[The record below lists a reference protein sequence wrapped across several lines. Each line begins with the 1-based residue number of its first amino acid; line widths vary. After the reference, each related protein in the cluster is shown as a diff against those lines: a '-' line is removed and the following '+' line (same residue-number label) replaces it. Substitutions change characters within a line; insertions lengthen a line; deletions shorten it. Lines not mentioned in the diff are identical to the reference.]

1 MHAFGID
8 HQNWE
13 AVAESRDG
21 WRKVVVDGRKIHDQ
35 AWHNI
40 PRTVRIRAGTSS
52 IFDSGE
58 VVYVENISNHPNY
71 SPSTKDNDISVVR
84 IARALPSL
92 PSIRQAVLVAHGS
105 TIPDNLPVELVG
117 WGSSIVLRN
126 LTLPT
131 INNRSCAQRFAGI
144 GITVTENMIC
154 TSILDQY
161 RDSCLYNFGGPMVYQ
176 GILIGVVSECTWRPD
191 TDNSRFPLISTSVAS
206 YTRWITDTAKL

>member
-1 MHAFGID
+1 MINLITIILLLFNTFKKYYA
-8 HQNWE
+8 NEATSWE
-13 AVAESRDG
+13 PLGVRGTKTTYAINAR
-21 WRKVVVDGRKIHDQ
+21 VVGQ
-35 AWHNI
+35 AQH

-117 WGSSIVLRN
+117 WGSS
-126 LTLPT
+126 
-131 INNRSCAQRFAGI
+131 RFAGI